1 MPPTLAGFINFLRN
15 VAGISAEILPDDSP
29 VIAMA
34 FAVALA
40 IVNPALRLVCI
51 PSMDSTGARLNSGNL
66 SIYALCVFNLGISN
80 IFNYAQDQEG
90 APLYENSLPYFAFFQ
105 KKWQIA
111 AFVSGVITSS
121 SDQGTGNSMIVQQ
134 AAQRFTLANLQ
145 QLKDPFGRQYLSY
158 AQSYGDSTFG
168 LS

>member
-1 MPPTLAGFINFLRN
+1 MPPTLAGFLLFLANVVQIPEESMPPSALIN
-15 VAGISAEILPDDSP
+15 
-29 VIAMA
+29 MA
-34 FAVALA
+34 FAVALS

-51 PSMDSTGARLNSGNL
+51 PSMDSTGAQLNSGNL
-66 SIYALCVFNLGISN
+66 SIYALCVYNLGADN
-80 IFNYAQDQEG
+80 IFSYATDPDD
-90 APLYENSLPYFAFFQ
+90 APIYENNQKFFAYFQ
-105 KKWQIA
+105 QKWQIN

-134 AAQRFTLANLQ
+134 AAQRFTLMNLA
-145 QLKDPFGRQYLSY
+145 QLKTPWGRTYLGM